1 MPTVHI
7 AGVPVSFP
15 FTPYESQLVY
25 MEKVIMALE
34 TKQNAL
40 LESPTGTGKTLCL
53 LCATLGWIAHRKKSL
68 AKTSAKK
75 KTEKLEYEDLP
86 NDEGDANE
94 DDDDV
99 LPKIIY
105 SSRTHTQL
113 KQVVKELKQTAYKP
127 KVAILG
133 SREHLCVHPEISK
146 MRGTQQNHSCRQAA
160 KQLRCIFKSGYDQ
173 SKKGGNPRIMD
184 IEELVTVNRERQ
196 ICPFYASRDMLS
208 KANVIFMPYNYL
220 VDPPLRASLGVSLEN
235 AILIFDEAHNVESIA
250 SEAASY
256 SLSTED
262 IQGCIKEAQ
271 ECHRMIATSR
281 YVPEESSFL
290 SAQSVTT
297 LMELLMEIER
307 GLLSFPVSKDGGCTK
322 PGEYIFDFFKAFN
335 ISFDTAPMVLGIS
348 EQVIEA
354 ITDGG
359 NASNPRNSKLESL
372 VSFLKTIFRDKDNH
386 HKVTIRTQVTRRY
399 QSGPTVTKTM
409 RWFHYWCFHPGV
421 AMQEIYDQK
430 VHNIILT
437 SGTLSPLDTTTKE
450 LGIPFPIQ
458 LENCHVVDASQVWLG
473 VVGVGVTGK
482 RLNSSYQYR
491 SSVEYLVELGNT
503 LINFAR
509 LVPNGLL
516 IFFPSYTIMD
526 QCVAH
531 WQLKPANQQPCIW
544 DRLLQLKTIHVEPKN
559 RFEFA
564 DVVTAYHDDIKSS
577 PQGAIFMAVCRGKVS
592 EGIDFS
598 NENGRAVVITG
609 LPFAPIKDPKI
620 VLKKEFLDQAIVP
633 PGESKLT
640 GNNWYVQQAAR
651 AVNQAIGRVIR
662 HRHDYGAIILL
673 DERFGYAQQRGTLSK
688 WLQSY
693 CHNFNSYGEAHG
705 TLVRFFRY
713 NKDKYATTPI
723 PATVGKAPLPFNPPK
738 RLEAPTPAP
747 KVAVAPPPPKDVTAN
762 SQVAIGDGQSYV
774 NPKLLTKPVKP
785 PAPVLPAPSVK
796 APVASGTTSH
806 APSLRNVLEKQVVS
820 ASTATVRP
828 ASSSLESVVQNARAI
843 LSPQEMNE
851 LLSLIRNVPK
861 APEDMP
867 EIAAMLGPYPEL
879 LDPIVALLPRSYQ
892 NFGAV
897 SVNDAVQ
904 AMAKSAQR
912 QKRKAA
918 SPVVAIPNPQC
929 SICFDVLDMSHAA
942 PCGHICCDRCWKKL
956 ESQGAIVC
964 PVCKATWPIK
974 SLVRI
979 QAKTK
984 VSKLN
989 ARAL

>member
-1 MPTVHI
+1 MPTVRI

-25 MEKVIMALE
+25 MEKVITALE

-40 LESPTGTGKTLCL
+40 LESPTGTG
-53 LCATLGWIAHRKKSL
+53 
-68 AKTSAKK
+68 
-75 KTEKLEYEDLP
+75 
-86 NDEGDANE
+86 
-94 DDDDV
+94 
-99 LPKIIY
+99 KIIY

-160 KQLRCIFKSGYDQ
+160 KQMRCIFKSGYDQ

-290 SAQSVTT
+290 STQSVTT

-386 HKVTIRTQVTRRY
+386 HKMTKQFRVHIQEETQTSRRY
-399 QSGPTVTKTM
+399 QSGPPVMKTM

-564 DVVTAYHDDIKSS
+564 DVVTAYHDEIKSN

-693 CHNFNSYGEAHG
+693 CHNFSSYGAAHEMHTPPQTS
-705 TLVRFFRY
+705 TLYR
-713 NKDKYATTPI
+713 
-723 PATVGKAPLPFNPPK
+723 
-738 RLEAPTPAP
+738 
-747 KVAVAPPPPKDVTAN
+747 
-762 SQVAIGDGQSYV
+762 
-774 NPKLLTKPVKP
+774 
-785 PAPVLPAPSVK
+785 
-796 APVASGTTSH
+796 
-806 APSLRNVLEKQVVS
+806 
-820 ASTATVRP
+820 
-828 ASSSLESVVQNARAI
+828 
-843 LSPQEMNE
+843 
-851 LLSLIRNVPK
+851 
-861 APEDMP
+861 
-867 EIAAMLGPYPEL
+867 
-879 LDPIVALLPRSYQ
+879 
-892 NFGAV
+892 
-897 SVNDAVQ
+897 
-904 AMAKSAQR
+904 
-912 QKRKAA
+912 
-918 SPVVAIPNPQC
+918 
-929 SICFDVLDMSHAA
+929 
-942 PCGHICCDRCWKKL
+942 
-956 ESQGAIVC
+956 
-964 PVCKATWPIK
+964 
-974 SLVRI
+974 
-979 QAKTK
+979 
-984 VSKLN
+984 
-989 ARAL
+989 